1 VQSYKIALAVLFAL
15 FYHILRKASKMD
27 YIKRIIDDVIE
38 LKLQVTGGVL
48 VRGPKWCG
56 KTTSAEQFAKS
67 ILKLQDTK
75 TIQKYKLIA
84 DNDISLLLEGEKPRL
99 IDEWQVI
106 PNIWNAV
113 RSEIDENDEAGLFI
127 LTGST
132 TPPKNE
138 EKFHTGIGRFSF
150 VEMKPFTLFESGD
163 SNGSISLKDILDGK
177 AEIRGQKTDVD
188 YKRLA
193 YLTCRGGW
201 PTALRR
207 NEKAALEI
215 AKEYVKVLTISDISE
230 YDGVLRKADLAH
242 TILRAYSRHI
252 STESSDKMMF
262 DDIRAFY
269 GFVTDATIY
278 DYLSV
283 FKSLYVIEDIEAW
296 NPNLRS
302 RTSIRTSPKKAFV
315 DPSIG
320 ISALG
325 ISPKELALDPETFG
339 LFFENLVNRDLSVY
353 AGKIGGTVRH
363 YRDRM
368 GLECDHVIHFENGKY
383 GLVETK
389 LGSAQTE
396 YGIERLRKMR
406 DLIKARNAGAD
417 RVMIKEPDF
426 YMVISGGETALTT
439 EDGIFVVPAGCLKD

>member
-1 VQSYKIALAVLFAL
+1 
-15 FYHILRKASKMD
+15 ME

-48 VRGPKWCG
+48 IRGPKWCG

-67 ILKLQDTK
+67 KLKLQDTK
-75 TIQKYKLIA
+75 TIQKNKQIA

-113 RSEIDENDEAGLFI
+113 RTEIDETNEAGLFI

-132 TPPKNE
+132 TPPKKT

-150 VEMKPFTLFESGD
+150 VDMKPFTLYESGD
-163 SNGSISLKDILDGK
+163 SNGSVSLSDIRDGK
-177 AEIRGQKTDVD
+177 AVVRGQKSDIG
-188 YKRLA
+188 YKRMA
-193 YLTCRGGW
+193 FLTCRGGW
-201 PTALRR
+201 PTSMKRS
-207 NEKAALEI
+207 EKVALEI
-215 AKEYVKVLTISDISE
+215 AKEYVKVLTDSDISE
-230 YDGVLRKADLAH
+230 YDGTARKADLAH

-252 STESSDKMMF
+252 STIDSNKTMF
-262 DDIRAFY
+262 EDIRAFY
-269 GFVTDATIY
+269 GDVTDATIY

-302 RTSIRTSPKKAFV
+302 KTSIRTSPKKAFV

-320 ISALG
+320 IAALG
-325 ISPKELALDPETFG
+325 VSPDELAMDPETFG

-363 YRDRM
+363 YRDRA

-383 GLVETK
+383 GIIETK
-389 LGSAQTE
+389 LGSTQTDL
-396 YGIERLRKMR
+396 GIERLREMR
-406 DLIKARNAGAD
+406 DLIRKKNAEAK
-417 RVMIKEPDF
+417 RIVIKEPDF
-426 YMVISGGETALTT
+426 YMVINGAETAFTT
-439 EDGIFVVPAGCLKD
+439 EDGIIVTPIGCLKD

>member
-1 VQSYKIALAVLFAL
+1 
-15 FYHILRKASKMD
+15 MD

-48 VRGPKWCG
+48 IRGPKWCG

-67 ILKLQDTK
+67 KLKLQDTK
-75 TIQKYKLIA
+75 TIEKNRQIA

-113 RSEIDENDEAGLFI
+113 RTEIDENDEAGLFI

-132 TPPKNE
+132 TPPKKK

-163 SNGSISLKDILDGK
+163 SNGSISLSDIQSGK
-177 AEIRGQKTDVD
+177 AIVRGQKSDID

-201 PTALRR
+201 PTALKRK
-207 NEKAALEI
+207 EKVALEI
-215 AKEYVKVLTISDISE
+215 AKEYVKVLTDSDISE
-230 YDGVLRKADLAH
+230 YDGTTRKADLAH
-242 TILRAYSRHI
+242 TILRAYSRHV
-252 STESSDKMMF
+252 STIDSNKTMF
-262 DDIRAFY
+262 EDIRAFY
-269 GFVTDATIY
+269 GDVTDATIY
-278 DYLSV
+278 DYLSI

-302 RTSIRTSPKKAFV
+302 KTSIRTSPKKAFV

-320 ISALG
+320 IATLG
-325 ISPKELALDPETFG
+325 ISPEELALDPETFG

-383 GLVETK
+383 GIIETK
-389 LGSAQTE
+389 LGPTQTDN
-396 YGIERLRKMR
+396 GIAKLREMR
-406 DLIKARNAGAD
+406 DLIKKKNAEEK
-417 RVMIKEPDF
+417 RIVIKEPDF
-426 YMVISGGETALTT
+426 YMVINGGETAFTT
-439 EDGIFVVPAGCLKD
+439 EDGILIVPIGCLKD

>member
-1 VQSYKIALAVLFAL
+1 
-15 FYHILRKASKMD
+15 MD
-27 YIKRIIDDVIE
+27 YIKRIVDDVIE

-48 VRGPKWCG
+48 IRGPKWCG
-56 KTTSAEQFAKS
+56 KTTSAGRFAKS
-67 ILKLQDTK
+67 TLKLQDTK
-75 TIQKYKLIA
+75 TIQKYKQIA

-113 RSEIDENDEAGLFI
+113 RTEIDENDEAGLFI

-132 TPPKNE
+132 IPPKKE
-138 EKFHTGIGRFSF
+138 GKLHTGIGRFSF

-163 SNGSISLKDILDGK
+163 SSGSVSLEDILN
-177 AEIRGQKTDVD
+177 ERIVVRGQKSDID

-201 PTALRR
+201 PTALKR
-207 NEKAALEI
+207 NEKISLEI
-215 AKEYVKVLTISDISE
+215 AKEYVKVLTNSDISE

-242 TILRAYSRHI
+242 TVLRAYSRHV
-252 STESSDKMMF
+252 STINSNKTMF

-269 GFVTDATIY
+269 GDVTDATVY

-283 FKSLYVIEDIEAW
+283 YRSLYVIEDIEAW

-302 RTSIRTSPKKAFV
+302 KTSIRTSPKKAFV

-320 ISALG
+320 IAAMG
-325 ISPKELALDPETFG
+325 VSPKELALDPETFG

-368 GLECDHVIHFENGKY
+368 GLECDHVIHFDNGKY
-383 GLVETK
+383 GLIETK
-389 LGSAQTE
+389 LGSTQTD
-396 YGIERLRKMR
+396 YGIAKLREMR
-406 DLIKARNAGAD
+406 DLIRNKNAEAN
-417 RVMIKEPDF
+417 RIIVKEPNF
-426 YMVISGGETALTT
+426 YMVINSGETAVTT
-439 EDGIFVVPAGCLKD
+439 DDGILVVPIGCLKD

>member
-1 VQSYKIALAVLFAL
+1 
-15 FYHILRKASKMD
+15 MD
-27 YIKRIIDDVIE
+27 YIKRILDDVIE

-48 VRGPKWCG
+48 IRGPKWCG

-67 ILKLQDTK
+67 TLKLQDTK
-75 TIQKYKLIA
+75 TIEKYRQIA
-84 DNDISLLLEGEKPRL
+84 DNDISILLEGEKPRL

-113 RSEIDENDEAGLFI
+113 RTEIDEKNDPGLFI
-127 LTGST
+127 LTGSV
-132 TPPKNE
+132 TPPKKE

-163 SNGSISLKDILDGK
+163 SNGSVSLKDILDGK
-177 AEIRGQKTDVD
+177 AMVWGQKTDID

-207 NEKAALEI
+207 SERAALEI
-215 AKEYVKVLTISDISE
+215 VKEYVKVLTSSDISE
-230 YDGVLRKADLAH
+230 YDGTARKADLAH

-252 STESSDKMMF
+252 STINSNKTMF

-269 GFVTDATIY
+269 GDVTDATIY

-283 FKSLYVIEDIEAW
+283 YKSLYVIEDIEAW

-302 RTSIRTSPKKAFV
+302 KTSIRTSPKKTFV

-320 ISALG
+320 TAALG
-325 ISPKELALDPETFG
+325 ISPEELALDPETFG

-353 AGKIGGTVRH
+353 AGKIGGTLRH

-368 GLECDHVIHFENGKY
+368 GLECDHVIHFANGKY
-383 GLVETK
+383 GLIETK
-389 LGSAQTE
+389 LGSKQTD
-396 YGIERLRKMR
+396 YGIRRLRKMR
-406 DLIKARNAGAD
+406 DLIKTKNADAD
-417 RVMIKEPDF
+417 RIIIKEPDF
-426 YMVISGGETALTT
+426 YMIINGGETAFTT
-439 EDGIFVVPAGCLKD
+439 EDGILAVPIGCLKD